1 MPQEPGPLP
10 VLSAK
15 HQAFVEQ
22 YLIDFNGAAAAIR
35 AGYSALAAKEIG
47 SRLLTREDV
56 RAVVEAEKARMAT
69 RAAVSKENVLAT
81 LKAIA
86 FADYTK
92 AFTDGWRLASPE
104 EIPEDLR
111 LCISE
116 IIPLKDGTI
125 RVKFADRSRA
135 LELLAKHLGLFE
147 AAEKG
152 PGFTLVINQA
162 NMLNAGVDGPTDRV
176 EMGGFTID
184 IPRDG

>member
-1 MPQEPGPLP
+1 MAYEPGPLP

-15 HQAFVEQ
+15 HQAFAEQ

-56 RAVVEAEKARMAT
+56 RAVVEAERARMAA
-69 RAAVSKENVLAT
+69 RAAVSQEKVLAT
-81 LKAIA
+81 LKTIA

-92 AFTDGWRLASPE
+92 AFTDGWQLVSPQDL
-104 EIPEDLR
+104 PDDLR
-111 LCISE
+111 LCASE
-116 IIPLKDGTI
+116 IIPLKDGTV

-135 LELLAKHLGLFE
+135 LELLAKHLGLLE

-162 NMLNAGVDGPTDRV
+162 NHLHAEGPTQQV
-176 EMGGFTID
+176 ELAGFAID
-184 IPRDG
+184 IPHDG

>member
-1 MPQEPGPLP
+1 MRDELTPMQER
-10 VLSAK
+10 
-15 HQAFVEQ
+15 FVTE
-22 YLIDFNGAAAAIR
+22 YLVDLRQREAAVR
-35 AGYSALAAKEIG
+35 AGYSPDSADTIASQVMKLPQVQAEIDRRTAAF
-47 SRLLTREDV
+47 
-56 RAVVEAEKARMAT
+56 AA
-69 RAAVSKENVLAT
+69 RAAVSEEKVLTT

-86 FADYTK
+86 FSDYTK

-104 EIPEDLR
+104 DIPEDLK

-125 RVKFADRSRA
+125 QVKFADRSRA

-152 PGFTLVINQA
+152 VGFTLVINQA
-162 NMLNAGVDGPTDRV
+162 NVLHADGPTDRV
-176 EMGGFTID
+176 ELGGFAID